1 MKECFGFG
9 YMNRHGDAQPPALL
23 PDRIEP
29 RVVYRNQLA
38 CLVLHSEAQILQH
51 LQPASASRDRAV
63 KLRHHFLA
71 EFRIIDLGPVDLT
84 EHDEPPGIR
93 LNHCVDDFLK
103 LLAQHASQ
111 DYNCFDVGFIH
122 DFDDTLRRYWLIDSL
137 SVVHVVMN
145 VNDIKLRAFNFVYGR
160 VQHRYRMEVFQ
171 QKRLFL
177 LCIFGRLVA
186 DLRRRSLTCGLIAR
200 LSTAGTN
207 QTGQQKKEACSHTIN
222 LAMTLSNACYF
233 NFNLSGILRLLN
245 ASLTP

>member
-1 MKECFGFG
+1 MLDQFFISLIGVVNWVKERFGIG
-9 YMNRHGDAQPPALL
+9 YMNRHGDAEPATLF

-103 LLAQHASQ
+103 LLAPHASQ

-137 SVVHVVMN
+137 SVVDMVM
-145 VNDIKLRAFNFVYGR
+145 DIDHIKLCPLDLVYR
-160 VQHRYRMEVFQ
+160 RMQHRDRMKIFQ
-171 QKRLFL
+171 QQSLLLFR
-177 LCIFGRLVA
+177 IRRRLVA

-200 LSTAGTN
+200 LSTTGTN
-207 QTGQQKKEACSHTIN
+207 QTG
-222 LAMTLSNACYF
+222 
-233 NFNLSGILRLLN
+233 
-245 ASLTP
+245 